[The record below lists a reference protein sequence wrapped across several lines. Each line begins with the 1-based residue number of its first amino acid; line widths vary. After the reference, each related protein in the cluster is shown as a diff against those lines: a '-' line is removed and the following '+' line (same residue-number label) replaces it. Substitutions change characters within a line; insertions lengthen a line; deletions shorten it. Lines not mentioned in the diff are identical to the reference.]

1 MAAPEQD
8 LLEDKIQNVR
18 RRDRR
23 FSRNAYY
30 FVLDALDY
38 TMTHLGRDELTGE
51 DRHIGG
57 KELVAGIREYAA
69 DQFGP
74 MATIVFERWGVR
86 SSADFGEI
94 VFNLI
99 DAELLSDFQ
108 LTRERFLRHGYT
120 RNAPQEG
127 WLLAFAGFPAMII
140 DQPRPESLVFRPNGW
155 AEMDDD
161 NIAYLYADASIVEEG
176 TPVWIELLNDE
187 IDPPADTE

>member
-1 MAAPEQD
+1 MLFKHQPWHRPDEADTAMFEFEWNCWTTRQQPYNSVESGEVIMTVTGGGPRKGRVHNEVEIIAVAKGHYASHD
-8 LLEDKIQNVR
+8 EAWNLIQ
-18 RRDRR
+18 
-23 FSRNAYY
+23 
-30 FVLDALDY
+30 
-38 TMTHLGRDELTGE
+38 TG
-51 DRHIGG
+51 
-57 KELVAGIREYAA
+57 
-69 DQFGP
+69 
-74 MATIVFERWGVR
+74 
-86 SSADFGEI
+86 
-94 VFNLI
+94 I

-161 NIAYLYADASIVEEG
+161 DIAYLYADASIVEEG